1 MIYHYNN
8 FFVKILKG
16 VNLMKN
22 QFFKVLGLLSL
33 PALVFAQ
40 DKLSS
45 GDTAWMLVATA
56 FVMLMT
62 PAGLALFYGGMTRN
76 KNVLNTMGM
85 SLIAFAVGTL
95 VWVVAGYSIAFGEG
109 DFIGTGKILL
119 SGITSDTLSGTIPE
133 LLFVAFQGTFA
144 AIAVA
149 IASGSMIERVKFSTF
164 IIFSALWILAVYA
177 PITHW
182 AWGGGESLNFDEMD
196 FAGGTVVHINAG
208 VAGFVVAMILGR
220 RKDYGEVALKPFSP
234 VLTVLGAALL
244 WFGWFGFNAGS
255 QVAADGI
262 AGNAFLITNV
272 AASLGVIGWLSAE
285 YMVYKKPTLVGGA
298 SGAISGLVAITPASG
313 SAGVT
318 GAIIIGLVGGIVG
331 FIGVSKVKK
340 LFRVDDSLDAF
351 WVHGL
356 VGIWGSIATAIF
368 IAPYLMADNYNMSSQ
383 LVSQIQAIV
392 LTVVYS
398 GIVTAIVYFIAS
410 LLTDGGRVDEEIEF
424 TGLDEKVHGEKALNL

>member
-1 MIYHYNN
+1 
-8 FFVKILKG
+8 
-16 VNLMKN
+16 MK
-22 QFFKVLGLLSL
+22 L
-33 PALVFAQ
+33 
-40 DKLSS
+40 KLSALMMIFLPIASLAEEAPQINS

-62 PAGLALFYGGMTRN
+62 PAGLALFYAGMTRS

-109 DFIGTGKILL
+109 DFFGTGKILL
-119 SGITSDTLSGTIPE
+119 DGITDKSLTGTIPE

-164 IIFSALWILAVYA
+164 TIFVALWILAVYA

-182 AWGGGESLNFDEMD
+182 AWGGGETLNFGEMD

-208 VAGFVVAMILGR
+208 IAGFVVAMILGKR
-220 RKDYGEVALKPFSP
+220 QGYGKTALKPFSP
-234 VLTVLGAALL
+234 VLAVLGAALL

-272 AASLGVIGWLSAE
+272 AASLGVIGWLAAE
-285 YMVYKKPTLVGGA
+285 YIVYKTPTLIGGA
-298 SGAISGLVAITPASG
+298 SGAIAGLVAITPASG
-313 SAGVT
+313 SAGVG
-318 GAIIIGLVGGIVG
+318 GAIIMGLVAGIIG
-331 FIGVSKVKK
+331 FIGVTKLKK
-340 LFRVDDSLDAF
+340 MFKVDDSLDAF

-356 VGIWGSIATAIF
+356 VGIWGSLATAIF
-368 IAPYLMADNYNMSSQ
+368 IAPYLMAEDYSMGAQ
-383 LVSQIQAIV
+383 LIAQIKAIV
-392 LTVVYS
+392 LTIVYS
-398 GIVTAIVYFIAS
+398 ATVTAIVFYISSA
-410 LLTDGGRVDEEIEF
+410 LTGGGRVDEETEHK
-424 TGLDEKVHGEKALNL
+424 GLDEATHGEKAMNI

>member
-1 MIYHYNN
+1 M
-8 FFVKILKG
+8 KIK
-16 VNLMKN
+16 
-22 QFFKVLGLLSL
+22 FSTLLAMFL
-33 PALVFAQ
+33 PIAAFAEEAPT
-40 DKLSS
+40 LNG

-62 PAGLALFYGGMTRN
+62 PAGLALFYGGLTRN

-95 VWVVAGYSIAFGEG
+95 VWVVAGYSIAFGTG
-109 DFIGTGKILL
+109 DFLGTGKILL
-119 SGITSDTLSGTIPE
+119 SGITDKSITGTIPE

-164 IIFSALWILAVYA
+164 IIFAALWILVVYA

-182 AWGGGESLNFDEMD
+182 AWGGGSTLNFGEMD

-208 VAGFVVAMILGR
+208 VAGFVVAMILGQ
-220 RKDYGEVALKPFSP
+220 RKDYGKAAIKPFSP
-234 VLTVLGAALL
+234 VFAALGAALL

-255 QVAADGI
+255 EVAADGV
-262 AGNAFLITNV
+262 AGNAFLVTNV
-272 AASLGVIGWLSAE
+272 AASLGVIGWLLAE
-285 YMVYKKPTLVGGA
+285 WIVYKTPTLIGGA
-298 SGAISGLVAITPASG
+298 SGAVAGLVAITPASG

-318 GAIIIGLVGGIVG
+318 GAIIIGLVGGILG
-331 FIGVSKVKK
+331 FIGVAK
-340 LFRVDDSLDAF
+340 LKNLFKVDDSLDAF

-368 IAPYLMADNYNMSSQ
+368 IAPYLKADDYAMGTQ
-383 LVSQIQAIV
+383 LIAQLKAIG

-398 GIVTAIVYFIAS
+398 SVMTAILFFVSS
-410 LLTDGGRVDEEIEF
+410 LVTGGGRVDEETEQI
-424 TGLDEKVHGEKALNL
+424 GLDENVHGEKALNL

>member
-1 MIYHYNN
+1 
-8 FFVKILKG
+8 
-16 VNLMKN
+16 MKHR
-22 QFFKVLGLLSL
+22 FLTLLALLAL
-33 PALVFAQ
+33 PAIASAE
-40 DKLSS
+40 DTLSG

-62 PAGLALFYGGMTRN
+62 PAGLALFYGGMTRS

-85 SLIAFAVGTL
+85 SLIAYAIGTL
-95 VWVVAGYSIAFGEG
+95 VWVVAGYSIAFGSG
-109 DFIGTGKILL
+109 DLIGTGKILL
-119 SGITSDTLSGTIPE
+119 AGITDKSLTGTIPE

-164 IIFSALWILAVYA
+164 TIFAGLWILVVYA

-182 AWGGGESLNFDEMD
+182 AWGGGETLNFGEMD

-208 VAGFVVAMILGR
+208 VAGFVVAMILGK
-220 RKDYGEVALKPFSP
+220 RKDYGKSAIKPFSP
-234 VLTVLGAALL
+234 VYAMLGAALL

-255 QVAADGI
+255 EVAADGV

-272 AASLGVIGWLSAE
+272 AAALGVIGWLIAE
-285 YMVYKKPTLVGGA
+285 YIVYRTPTIIGGA
-298 SGAISGLVAITPASG
+298 SGAVAGLVAITPASG

-318 GAIIIGLVGGIVG
+318 GAIIIGLIGGILG
-331 FIGVSKVKK
+331 FIGVSKIKK
-340 LFRVDDSLDAF
+340 LFNVDDSLDAF

-368 IAPYLMADNYNMSSQ
+368 IAPYLMADDYNMGAQLLSQ
-383 LVSQIQAIV
+383 MKAIG

-398 GIVTAIVYFIAS
+398 AIVTAVVYFVS
-410 LLTDGGRVDEEIEF
+410 SMLTGGGRVDEETEQI
-424 TGLDEKVHGEKALNL
+424 GLDEKIHGEKAMNL